1 MHIAIVCPYPP
12 YAGIPTAGGSFLDA
26 YISHLSNKHQVD
38 LMCTTEPEPRTLAT
52 YSGSVRVYFSPP
64 LKSGGTSRVRQQ
76 ARTLT
81 GFNIGTPEV
90 DGLKADPQAREVLK
104 AADIVDFQWSE
115 LLRALPSVRRDR
127 QGKPIVATEHD
138 VYSRAMV
145 RLARSRSDTVD
156 RIPWRR
162 SVFAPVAIF
171 TEAHFL
177 GRCDL
182 VQLFN
187 RDDIALLRRGGLRR
201 PCAVLDPLIDQS
213 AVPLR
218 LEHSRKVIFAS
229 AFTRGPNVEGA
240 RWFMRQVWPAVIDQ
254 VPDAQLLLAG
264 NGSDDVLAECPAPG
278 VSATGYL
285 ADLKMAYSGCAVAIA
300 PLLRGAGLKFKVPQ
314 ALAYGLPVVATMI
327 AAEGMPPGC
336 PAIVAE
342 PPEVMAGALIDL
354 LQSPA
359 RLREIGEAGRAW
371 VSRVFD
377 FSQCMD
383 LVEQRFKALL
393 LQARQ

>member
-26 YISHLSNKHQVD
+26 YISHLSNKHEVD

-52 YSGSVRVYFSPP
+52 YSGSARVYFSPP
-64 LKSGGTSRVRQQ
+64 VKTGGTSRLRQQ
-76 ARTLT
+76 ARTIT
-81 GFNIGTPEV
+81 GFNIGAPEV

-127 QGKPIVATEHD
+127 QRKPIVATEHD

-145 RLARSRSDTVD
+145 RLAHSRSDTVD
-156 RIPWRR
+156 RIAWRR
-162 SVFAPVAIF
+162 RVFAPVSIF

-187 RDDIALLRRGGLRR
+187 REDIAVLRHGGLRR

-213 AVPLR
+213 VEPLVS
-218 LEHSRKVIFAS
+218 EDSRKVIFAS
-229 AFTRGPNVEGA
+229 AFTRGPNVEA
-240 RWFMRQVWPAVIDQ
+240 TRWFIRQVWPTVLDR
-254 VPDAQLLLAG
+254 VPDAQLVLAG
-264 NGSDDVLAECPAPG
+264 NGSEDVLAECPAPG
-278 VSATGYL
+278 ASATGYL
-285 ADLKMAYSGCAVAIA
+285 ADLKVAYSECAVAVA

-314 ALAYGLPVVATMI
+314 ALAYGLPVVATTI

-336 PAIVAE
+336 PAIVAD
-342 PPEVMAGALIDL
+342 PPEEMAGALVGL

-359 RLREIGEAGRAW
+359 RVRELGEAGRAW
-371 VSRVFD
+371 AARVFD

-383 LVEQRFKALL
+383 QVEQRFESLVR
-393 LQARQ
+393 QARR